1 MSKGKLTGIIVGFTI
16 AIIMAIVINRPPPTA
31 TTTYTLSVGVSPSGA
46 GSVSPSGGE
55 YSPGAQVTL
64 TASPASGYI
73 FDYWSGSAL
82 GTTSTITITMD
93 SDKSLTAN
101 FETIPTASHDL
112 TISVNGQGTTNP
124 SVGTYKYDNGT
135 QVTIT
140 ASPASGWKF
149 DHWSGDASGTSPTI
163 VITTDSNKDIT
174 AYFEEESQ
182 TSRTNPAGLYQ
193 PVRVEVDNWRDGKVV
208 LELEMLELIS
218 GHTAWNMI
226 YAWNM
231 FNDEPEAGKE
241 YILAKFRIK
250 IVELEK
256 QPYDTSNAQFDVY
269 SATGVMYTDWVSV
282 AGMNPNLRTSLYEG
296 AEHIGYTAFLVR
308 TDDSPVAVYMAR
320 WDENAIWFDLRA
332 GS

>member
-1 MSKGKLTGIIVGFTI
+1 MSKGKLAGIILGFTI
-16 AIIMAIVINRPPPTA
+16 AIIMAIVITRPPPTA
-31 TTTYTLSVGVSPSGA
+31 TTTYTLSVSVSPSGA

-73 FDYWSGSAL
+73 FDYWSGSAS

-101 FETIPTASHDL
+101 FETIPTVSHDL

-149 DHWSGDASGTSPTI
+149 DHWSGDASGTLPTT
-163 VITTDSNKDIT
+163 VITMDSDKDIT
-174 AYFEEESQ
+174 TYFEEESQ

-226 YAWNM
+226 HAWNM
-231 FNDEPEAGKE
+231 FNDQPETGQE
-241 YILAKFRIK
+241 YILAKFRVK

-256 QPYDTSNAQFDVY
+256 EPYDINYAQFDVY
-269 SATGVMYTDWVSV
+269 SVTGVMYTDWVSV
-282 AGMNPNLRTSLYEG
+282 AGMNPKLRTRLYEG

-308 TDDSPVAVYMAR
+308 TDDSPVAVYIAR
-320 WDENAIWFDLRA
+320 WDKNAIWFDLRA